1 VACGVTDHTAKQV
14 ERISRKRSGI
24 ETTYRL
30 IRQARGITTTRDPVV
45 RFAFVFMLVAAI
57 LENLWLV
64 LRWTV
69 VARAGAGAA
78 YFVVRV
84 LRLDSEGARGAVGA
98 AVGNKDEQEQDRYS
112 SVIPS
117 GRGLT
122 TVSPG
127 PAGLPLDEQQLSS
140 NESKTGETNCS
151 SEYSVQTGA

>member
-1 VACGVTDHTAKQV
+1 MTTYRLSTDSERELRVPLAVAVSYQNGDRNKHGEVVRGYVACGVTDHTAKQV

-30 IRQARGITTTRDPVV
+30 IRQARGVTTTRDPVV

-98 AVGNKDEQEQDRYS
+98 RWEIKMNRNRTG
-112 SVIPS
+112 IPAS
-117 GRGLT
+117 YQAA
-122 TVSPG
+122 
-127 PAGLPLDEQQLSS
+127 AG
-140 NESKTGETNCS
+140 
-151 SEYSVQTGA
+151 

>member
-1 VACGVTDHTAKQV
+1 MACGVTDHTAKQV

-98 AVGNKDEQEQDRYS
+98 TVEDQDERDRYS

>member
-1 VACGVTDHTAKQV
+1 
-14 ERISRKRSGI
+14 
-24 ETTYRL
+24 
-30 IRQARGITTTRDPVV
+30 
-45 RFAFVFMLVAAI
+45 MLVAAI

-140 NESKTGETNCS
+140 RISRKRGKTKLFE
-151 SEYSVQTGA
+151 